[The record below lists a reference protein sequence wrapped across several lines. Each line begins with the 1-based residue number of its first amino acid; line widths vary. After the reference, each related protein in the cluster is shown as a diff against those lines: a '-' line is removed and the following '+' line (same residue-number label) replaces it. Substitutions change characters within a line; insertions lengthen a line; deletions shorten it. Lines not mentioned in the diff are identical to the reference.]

1 MTPKTEMFGSGCIRK
16 INEWEYL
23 CCMSEDLN
31 IIAGT
36 KAGQYESLIPQIKGL
51 LEGEPDI
58 VANLANVV
66 AALKEQF
73 DWLWIGFYLVKP
85 VSARASTDKPAFAE
99 ALADMPSFAETSYSV
114 KASSDKSADKEEL
127 VLGPFQGPVACTRI
141 RKGKGVCGT
150 GWEKAQT
157 IIVSDV
163 EKFPGHISCSSLSR
177 SEIVVPVIRNNEVI
191 GVLDVD
197 SKELNYFDDT
207 DKVFLEKIVA
217 LIAF

>member
-36 KAGQYESLIPQIKGL
+36 KAEQYESLIPQIKGL

-85 VSARASTDKPAFAE
+85 AVAE
-99 ALADMPSFAETSYSV
+99 ASYSV
-114 KASSDKSADKEEL
+114 RASSDKSTNKEEL